1 MAARHADGFETL
13 AIHAGQEPDP
23 LTGAVVP
30 PIYQTST
37 YAQDGVGGL
46 RGGGGSGPGR
56 FIEGY
61 EYSRTANP
69 TRGALEECL
78 AALEGGARALAF
90 ASGMAAEDALL
101 RTVLSPGDHVLI
113 PHDAYGGT
121 FRLFDKI
128 FKPWGV
134 SYRPVP
140 VSDPDA
146 VRAALADAPAKV
158 VWVESPTN
166 PLLSIADISMLAQL
180 AHAAGALLVVD
191 NTFASPYL
199 QQPLELGADVVVH
212 STTKYLGG
220 HSDVVGGA
228 AVVADPSLGERL
240 AAVQNSTGSAGG
252 PFDAWLTLRGIR
264 TLGVRMDRHCAN
276 AARVADLLVG
286 HPAVSQVLY
295 PGLETHPGHEVAAK
309 QMRGFGGIVSVRLR
323 GGEEAAVALCGRTRL
338 FTLGESLGWVES
350 LIEHPGRMTH
360 ASVAGSEL
368 EVPADL
374 VRLSVG
380 IENGDDLLEDL
391 RAALAAAY
399 SG

>member
-101 RTVLSPGDHVLI
+101 RTVLTPGDHVLI

-166 PLLSIADISMLAQL
+166 PLLSIADISTLAQL

-228 AVVADPSLGERL
+228 VVLSDPELGERL

-323 GGEEAAVALCGRTRL
+323 GGEEAALALCARTRL
-338 FTLGESLGWVES
+338 FTLGESLGGVES

-391 RAALAAAY
+391 RAALV
-399 SG
+399 